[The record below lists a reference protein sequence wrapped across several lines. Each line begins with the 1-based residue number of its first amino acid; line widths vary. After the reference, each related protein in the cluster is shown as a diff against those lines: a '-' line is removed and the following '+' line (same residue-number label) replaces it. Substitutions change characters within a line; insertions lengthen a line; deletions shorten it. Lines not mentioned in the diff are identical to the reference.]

1 MNEALL
7 VLFYIY
13 LNANNSIIQNFK
25 NVVHRTLFSGA
36 GEMNNMVKITI
47 EESMLG
53 VSSFIE
59 DISDKLSKKIDSIA
73 RTDADVPDLL
83 RRLRK
88 LEDGSKSVKTEYP
101 NSPVGLSSP
110 SQGKRCIW
118 D

>member
-7 VLFYIY
+7 GLFFIQ

-25 NVVHRTLFSGA
+25 NVLRTLFSGA